1 MKTTFKKYKQRKTN
15 ISTKTVDNWFVEKAF
30 TRLYRKG
37 IWQKMSPK
45 MRREFYKHK
54 NWEWKQTKKGA
65 PYFTFKKL
73 KRYQASIKGMERHK
87 FLRSMEGLNEMVKQY
102 HQIYEKFKDT
112 MTLQQEKILRKMKNT
127 LLWSQ
132 LQNAKTQQ
140 RKETLKQ
147 QIKIFKEDDLGRLF
161 QTGTFQR
168 IDFTTFILTY
178 KPELIEKYQEYF
190 KEFTGREGNESEIIS
205 IYKEDMI
212 TDLGLTNLKRGKN
225 GIQEGAYWDEY
236 SDSIIYLDI

>member
-1 MKTTFKKYKQRKTN
+1 MKPTLKKYKQRKTN
-15 ISTKTVDNWFVEKAF
+15 IQVKSADNWFIEKAF

-37 IWQKMSPK
+37 IWQKMTPK
-45 MRREFYKHK
+45 MRREFYKAK
-54 NWEWKQTKKGA
+54 NWVWKQAKKGTS
-65 PYFTFKKL
+65 YFTFKKL

-102 HQIYEKFKDT
+102 HQTYEKFKDT

-127 LLWSQ
+127 LLWTQ

-140 RKETLKQ
+140 RIETLKQ
-147 QIKIFKEDDLGRLF
+147 QIKFFKQDDLGRLF
-161 QTGTFQR
+161 QTGASQR

-178 KPELIEKYQEYF
+178 KPELIEKYQAYF
-190 KEFTGREGNESEIIS
+190 KEFTGREGTESEIIS
-205 IYKEDMI
+205 IYKEEI
-212 TDLGLTNLKRGKN
+212 ISDLGLEQLKKGKHDY
-225 GIQEGAYWDEY
+225 QTGAYWDEY